1 MKVVILG
8 GGIAGVTNAY
18 YLARA
23 GCEVTVVDRQAEVA
37 RETSFANAGLIAP
50 GHAYTWASPRAPKIL
65 LKSLFCKGQA
75 LRLKLRAD
83 PRMWTWGLQFLRHC
97 TAERARENTARK
109 LRLCRYSQGLLQ
121 QLIQDEQIAC
131 DLTRGGVLYL
141 YRDAAAFEHG
151 IAGTRVLS
159 DEGLTLQTLTPEEI
173 VQREPTLAAML
184 THLAGAI
191 FCPSDESGDSHL
203 FTRALAQRCEA
214 LGVQFVMNR
223 QILGWA
229 RTATDR
235 IDAIRTDQGPIAGDQ
250 FVLALGSF
258 SPFLAAQLGYRLP
271 VYPVKGYS
279 VTLPIRDTDEA
290 PTLGGVDEYHLVAW
304 ARFGQR
310 LRFTA
315 TAEFT
320 GYDTTH
326 KPADFADMLR
336 VARQLFPRGAD
347 YDSPSYWSCLR
358 PMTPAGAPILG
369 TTRHRNLF
377 LNTGHG
383 HMGWTMACGTARIV
397 TDVMCGR
404 TPEHSLEGLTL

>member
-18 YLARA
+18 YLARE
-23 GCEVTVVDRQAEVA
+23 GHEVVVVDRQPEVA
-37 RETSFANAGLIAP
+37 RETSFANAGLVAP

-65 LKSLFCKGQA
+65 LKSLFFKGQA

-83 PRMWTWGLQFLRHC
+83 PRMWAWGFQFLKHC

-121 QLIQDEQIAC
+121 QLIQDEHIAC
-131 DLTRGGVLYL
+131 DLTQGGVLYL
-141 YRDAAAFEHG
+141 YRDAAAFERG

-159 DEGLTLQTLTPEEI
+159 DEGLTLQTLTPQEI
-173 VQREPTLAAML
+173 AQREPALASVHM
-184 THLAGAI
+184 HMAGAI

-203 FTRALAQRCEA
+203 FSRALAQRCEA

-223 QILGWA
+223 QILGW
-229 RTATDR
+229 THSTDR
-235 IDAIRTDQGPIAGDQ
+235 IDAVRTDQGTITGDQ

-258 SPFLAAQLGYRLP
+258 SPLLARQLGYRLP

-279 VTLPIRDTDEA
+279 VTLPIRDEDEA
-290 PTLGGVDEYHLVAW
+290 PTLGGVDEHHLVAW
-304 ARFGQR
+304 ARFGAR

-326 KPADFADMLR
+326 KPSDFTDMLQ
-336 VARQLFPRGAD
+336 VARQLFPHGAD
-347 YDSPSYWSCLR
+347 YDRPSYWSCLR

-369 TTRHRNLF
+369 ATRHRNLF

-397 TDVMCGR
+397 TDVLCGR